1 VGYVVGVDVGTTFS
15 AAATSTGGR
24 AEIASIGTHGAA
36 IPSVVVLAPHGEV
49 LVGEAAERRSAS
61 EPTRTAR
68 EFKRRLGDPT
78 PLLLGGAPYG
88 SEALMAHVL
97 RFMVEKVAEQ
107 QGAKPDLVI
116 MSHPANYG
124 AYKKDLLQETVRL
137 ADVGQV
143 KFITEPEAAAVSY
156 ASQERINEGEV
167 VAVYDFGGGT
177 FDAAVVRKGPNGFEL
192 IGTPEGM
199 ERLGGID
206 FDQAIFAHV
215 DDSLGGLMEDLDA
228 DDPQHLA
235 AVARL
240 RDECRKAKEA
250 LSVDTDVSIPV
261 LLPNVQTE
269 VRLTRAEFEEM
280 VRPRLNETVAALT
293 RAVRSAHLEMDDV
306 SRILLVGG
314 SSRIPLVGQVVR
326 EETGRP
332 VAVDAHPKHAIAL
345 GAAQAGAQML
355 APATAP
361 PPPVADVTTAVATGT
376 PAAAPGAPKKG
387 SKGPLVAVAIVLAI
401 LLAAGAAFA
410 LTSGGDDKTASD
422 TTTTE
427 ATDTAGGTDTTGST
441 APADDDRDS
450 LTVISEG
457 CIAETNNPNLCR
469 CVTTNLPDKVSA
481 EKIDQQA
488 ADFREFGT
496 KVELLPEV
504 EAVFVECDN

>member
-1 VGYVVGVDVGTTFS
+1 MGYVVGVDVGTTFS

-49 LVGEAAERRSAS
+49 LVGEAAERRSAA

-88 SEALMAHVL
+88 AEALMAHVL

-137 ADVGQV
+137 ADVGEV
-143 KFITEPEAAAVSY
+143 RFITEPEAAAVSY

-177 FDAAVVRKGPNGFEL
+177 FDAAVVRKGPAGFQL

-228 DDPQHLA
+228 GDPAHLA

-280 VRPRLNETVAALT
+280 VRPRLNETVAALG
-293 RAVRSAHLEMDDV
+293 RAVRSAHLEMGDV

-345 GAAQAGAQML
+345 GAAQAGAQMV
-355 APATAP
+355 APAAAAP
-361 PPPVADVTTAVATGT
+361 SAADVTTAVATGT
-376 PAAAPGAPKKG
+376 PAAAPVAKKG
-387 SKGPLVAVAIVLAI
+387 SKGPLVAVAVVLAI
-401 LLAAGAAFA
+401 LIAAGAAFA
-410 LTSGGDDKTASD
+410 LTSGGGDKTATG

-427 ATDTAGGTDTTGST
+427 AENDGSGGPGTT
-441 APADDDRDS
+441 APQNDDRDS
-450 LTVISEG
+450 ITVIQDF
-457 CIAETNNPNLCR
+457 CVKETDNPNLCR
-469 CVTTNLPDKVSA
+469 CVTTEMTAKLAAA
-481 EKIDQQA
+481 EIDQFA
-488 ADFREFGT
+488 EDVRSTEGD
-496 KVELLPEV
+496 VVLPKNIEDIFV
-504 EAVFVECDN
+504 TCDEAN